1 MKKNRRGDF
10 SMKVILI
17 NGSPRKNGCTY
28 TALSE
33 LAARLERN
41 GVDTELVHIGAGP
54 IQGCAACLR
63 CLQGE
68 HWCGFDGDAVN
79 ETIAKVRAADG
90 LVLGSPV
97 YCGSVTGSMTAF
109 LNRLF
114 HAGNMGGAYAYKVG
128 ASVVSTRRSG
138 ATTTLD
144 VLNRYFAV
152 SNMIEISG
160 QGVVH
165 GNTPEEVKA
174 DLEGMQVMRQTA
186 DKMAWVLKCLQ
197 AGREAGLAQPVPEPK
212 VRTSFFK

>member
-1 MKKNRRGDF
+1 
-10 SMKVILI
+10 MKVILI
-17 NGSPRKNGCTY
+17 NGSPKKDGCTY

-33 LAARLERN
+33 MAAQLEKN
-41 GVDTELVHIGAGP
+41 GIETEIVHIGTEP
-54 IQGCAACLR
+54 IRGCMACVK
-63 CLQGE
+63 CINNGHVCAIE
-68 HWCGFDGDAVN
+68 GDKVN
-79 ETIAKVRAADG
+79 ETIAKVKAADG

-109 LNRLF
+109 INRLF
-114 HAGNMGGAYAYKVG
+114 HAGNMGGEYAFKVG

-165 GNTPEEVKA
+165 GNTPDEVRA

-186 DKMAWVLKCLQ
+186 DKMAWVLKCLK
-197 AGREAGLAQPVPEPK
+197 AGETAGIARPVPEPK
-212 VRTSFFK
+212 VRTSFYKG